1 MPDHDENLLTDA
13 RAGDRAALERLLE
26 LHQRRVFRFGLKMC
40 GGEDDAKDV
49 LQETLLAAAR
59 GIRDFRGASSV
70 STWLYTI
77 ARSFCIKSRR
87 TSKFAP
93 EHLERLADVREAQ
106 DVADARRGPE
116 ELAAGE
122 QVKVVLRSAI
132 SALAPMY

>member
-1 MPDHDENLLTDA
+1 MPDSDEDLLANA

-59 GIRDFRGASSV
+59 GIHDFRGASSI

-77 ARSFCIKSRR
+77 ARSFCIKRYR

-93 EHLERLADVREAQ
+93 GTVRVTRRRA
-106 DVADARRGPE
+106 ARGARRRGR
-116 ELAAGE
+116 AAHAG
-122 QVKVVLRSAI
+122 
-132 SALAPMY
+132 